1 MPYQVL
7 LFLLDRK
14 KYCIVYDT
22 WAESKGL
29 LPAAFLCIT
38 EKFKTTDFNQHYFL

>member
-14 KYCIVYDT
+14 RYCIVYDIWT
-22 WAESKGL
+22 
-29 LPAAFLCIT
+29 
-38 EKFKTTDFNQHYFL
+38 